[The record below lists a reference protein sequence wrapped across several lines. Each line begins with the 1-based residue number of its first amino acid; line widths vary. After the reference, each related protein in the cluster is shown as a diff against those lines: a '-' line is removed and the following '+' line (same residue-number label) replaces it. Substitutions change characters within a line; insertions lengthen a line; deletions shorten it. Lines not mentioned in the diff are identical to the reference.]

1 VKGEAFLA
9 NVRTAVARDR
19 IADPGPTPVDRPPP
33 EHATDLIATFQYN
46 LALVGGTVYETTSAA
61 DVFETIEGIAAGLG
75 GDGFLS
81 WDEERLPVPGLIT
94 TAIAAGLRRMDHSVP
109 AGARERLAHQHA
121 YFECGLGITG
131 AVAGLAETGSIVL
144 DSGPGKP
151 RMASLIPETHI
162 ALLTRDSMYPSLAT
176 WINDR
181 PTALGTAA
189 NWTIV
194 TGPSRT
200 ADIEMVIT
208 HGVHGPRNLHVLLV

>member
-1 VKGEAFLA
+1 MKGEAFLA
-9 NVRTAVARDR
+9 NVRAAVARDR
-19 IADPGPTPVDRPPP
+19 LADPGPTPADRRPPK
-33 EHATDLIATFQYN
+33 HTTDLIAIFEHN
-46 LALVGGTVYETTSAA
+46 LAQVGGTVHETTSGAE
-61 DVFETIEGIAAGLG
+61 VIETIEGLAAGLG
-75 GDGFLS
+75 GGGFLS
-81 WDEERLPVPGLIT
+81 WDEEHLPVPGLIA
-94 TAIAAGLRRMDHSVP
+94 TAISAGLRRMDHSVP
-109 AGARERLAHQHA
+109 AGARERLAHQRD

-162 ALLTRDSMYPSLAT
+162 ALLATDSLYSSLAT
-176 WINDR
+176 WIDDH
-181 PTALGTAA
+181 PAALGTAA